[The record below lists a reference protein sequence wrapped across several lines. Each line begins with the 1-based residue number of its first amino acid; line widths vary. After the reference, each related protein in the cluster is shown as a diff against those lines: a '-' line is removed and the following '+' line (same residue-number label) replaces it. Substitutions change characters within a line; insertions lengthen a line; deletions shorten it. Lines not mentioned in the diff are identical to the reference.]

1 MVEGKAPLAVLFLLA
16 RTRRRRPCRVA
27 AGANRLDGFA
37 LVCGCFARVRNVG
50 AAMHQSPEKT
60 MIALRKLNF
69 AVVVWAL
76 ASGVAFADTVAL
88 KADLEPSSEVPPR
101 VSHGHGMLNATFDT
115 STKSLQWTIT
125 YEGLSGPAT
134 AAHFHG
140 PAPVGQNA
148 KIQVPIGKDVLASPI
163 KGSAA
168 LTEQQVTDLM
178 AGQWYFNVHTAQNPM
193 GEIRGQV
200 LPAN

>member
-1 MVEGKAPLAVLFLLA
+1 
-16 RTRRRRPCRVA
+16 
-27 AGANRLDGFA
+27 
-37 LVCGCFARVRNVG
+37 
-50 AAMHQSPEKT
+50 
-60 MIALRKLNF
+60 MIALRRVNV
-69 AVVVWAL
+69 AVMLWAL
-76 ASGVAFADTVAL
+76 LSSVAFADTVAL

-115 STKSLQWTIT
+115 STQSLQWTAT

-148 KIQVPIGKDVLASPI
+148 KVQVPIAKDALPTPI

-168 LTEQQVTDLM
+168 LTEQQVADLM
-178 AGQWYFNVHTAQNPM
+178 AGQWYFNIHTAQNPM

>member
-1 MVEGKAPLAVLFLLA
+1 MMAIRKLKL
-16 RTRRRRPCRVA
+16 
-27 AGANRLDGFA
+27 
-37 LVCGCFARVRNVG
+37 
-50 AAMHQSPEKT
+50 AAM
-60 MIALRKLNF
+60 LF
-69 AVVVWAL
+69 VL
-76 ASGVAFADTVAL
+76 ASSAALADTVAL

-101 VSHGHGMLNATFDT
+101 VSHGHGALNATFDT
-115 STKSLQWTIT
+115 ATSSLQWTIT

-148 KIQVPIGKDVLASPI
+148 GIVIPIDRKALANPI
-163 KGSAA
+163 KGSAT

-178 AGQWYFNVHTAQNPM
+178 AGQWYFNIHTSQNPM
-193 GEIRGQV
+193 GEVRGQV

>member
-1 MVEGKAPLAVLFLLA
+1 MSA
-16 RTRRRRPCRVA
+16 
-27 AGANRLDGFA
+27 
-37 LVCGCFARVRNVG
+37 
-50 AAMHQSPEKT
+50 
-60 MIALRKLNF
+60 IRKLNV
-69 AVVVWAL
+69 AVVLWAL
-76 ASGVAFADTVAL
+76 ASGVALADTVAL

-115 STKSLQWTIT
+115 STQSLQWTVT

-148 KIQVPIGKDVLASPI
+148 KVQVPIGKDALASPI

-168 LTEQQVTDLM
+168 LTEQQVTDLSRAM
-178 AGQWYFNVHTAQNPM
+178 VLQRSHRAKSNGRNSRTGSASQLIHFHSIAGGTRTFWD
-193 GEIRGQV
+193 
-200 LPAN
+200 

>member
-1 MVEGKAPLAVLFLLA
+1 
-16 RTRRRRPCRVA
+16 
-27 AGANRLDGFA
+27 
-37 LVCGCFARVRNVG
+37 
-50 AAMHQSPEKT
+50 
-60 MIALRKLNF
+60 MIAVRKLNL
-69 AVVVWAL
+69 AVVLWAL
-76 ASGVAFADTVAL
+76 AAGVAWADTVAL

-101 VSHGHGMLNATFDT
+101 VSHGHGMLNASFDT
-115 STKSLQWTIT
+115 STRALQWSIT

-148 KIQVPIGKDVLASPI
+148 KVQVPIGKGALASPI
-163 KGSAA
+163 KGSVT
-168 LTEQQVTDLM
+168 LSEQQVTDLM
-178 AGQWYFNVHTAQNPM
+178 AGQWYFNVRTGQNPM

>member
-1 MVEGKAPLAVLFLLA
+1 MAV
-16 RTRRRRPCRVA
+16 
-27 AGANRLDGFA
+27 
-37 LVCGCFARVRNVG
+37 
-50 AAMHQSPEKT
+50 
-60 MIALRKLNF
+60 LRKLNL
-69 AVVVWAL
+69 AVVLWAL

-101 VSHGHGMLNATFDT
+101 VSHGHGMVNATFDT
-115 STKSLQWTIT
+115 STKTLQWSIT
-125 YEGLSGPAT
+125 YEGLSGPAI

-148 KIQVPIGKDVLASPI
+148 KPVVPIAKGALASPI

-178 AGQWYFNVHTAQNPM
+178 AGQWYFNIHTAENPT